1 METFSV
7 TDAFKAL
14 DDISD
19 DKVYVK
25 SATPVSVGAN
35 LNESVGKLHE
45 QRGKGKDEVV
55 AIAKFL
61 KEAVDAMSKDNSLTM
76 DQYYLDAQLTL
87 AVYWSEGFDEN
98 DNSIIH
104 SKNDPSYG
112 LVYGIKIRNPSEWD
126 GAFLDLPIGKDGD
139 TLTDEESISPDM
151 SDSDYYIAAS
161 WIIND
166 YNELNSHRGD
176 IANIEHEQE
185 FESMKKK
192 VLDRIHAGKLH
203 EQRRQRNGILH
214 SGHSIRESDKTD
226 VTDRKAIQ
234 KADSDDKKDD
244 GEDIEKVV
252 DVDADTAS
260 ELKKSY
266 VGDIILQCP
275 VCHTFIYKDE
285 SEIVHGDSSSDD
297 KEDDDKSKTDDV
309 ELVNSGDECPH
320 CGSKDGFKIIGKVAP
335 LSADE
340 KDDSEE
346 DDSDADEHEDVD
358 KPEEKESDKNE
369 SFTFQSVDDT
379 RFDYLVERYLD
390 NIYSNVSSYKT
401 SHGYSSKDGKTVKL
415 EGLITFNSGKTMKT
429 SFILENCGNTKRGN
443 VRLVGMNETFSKSRR
458 AFQIIG
464 KVSKDNFLS
473 ESFIYNYNVNRD
485 HTSHRVYG
493 RVLGR
498 N

>member
-19 DKVYVK
+19 DKVYIK
-25 SATPVSVGAN
+25 NTAPEAASGK
-35 LNESVGKLHE
+35 LNESVDRLHE
-45 QRGKGKDEVV
+45 QNKNTGKID

-61 KEAVDAMSKDNSLTM
+61 KEASEEMVKNEDLSI
-76 DQYYLDAQLTL
+76 DQYYLDGQLTL
-87 AVYWSEGFDEN
+87 AVYWLDGFDEN
-98 DNSIIH
+98 DNSVIR
-104 SKNDPSYG
+104 SKKDPSYG
-112 LVYGIKIRNPSEWD
+112 LVYGIKIRNPSEGD
-126 GAFLDLPIGKDGD
+126 GAYLDSPVGKNGD
-139 TLTDEESISPDM
+139 ILADDNSFSSDASDAEFRTD
-151 SDSDYYIAAS
+151 AS
-161 WIIND
+161 LIVDEYND
-166 YNELNSHRGD
+166 LNKNRAD
-176 IANIEHEQE
+176 IANLD
-185 FESMKKK
+185 ESMKKIN
-192 VLDRIHAGKLH
+192 VRNDRLH
-203 EQRRQRNGILH
+203 EQNKNTSGQHPMRN
-214 SGHSIRESDKTD
+214 RAMKESDKTD
-226 VTDRKAIQ
+226 VTDKDAI
-234 KADSDDKKDD
+234 KKKTDTEDSSD
-244 GEDIEKVV
+244 GEEVEKVV
-252 DVDADTAS
+252 DTDADNDS

-346 DDSDADEHEDVD
+346 DDSDADEHEDAD

-369 SFTFQSVDDT
+369 SFTFKSVDDT

-473 ESFIYNYNVNRD
+473 ESFIYNYSVNRD
-485 HTSHRVYG
+485 HTSNRVYG

>member
-19 DKVYVK
+19 DKVYIK
-25 SATPVSVGAN
+25 NTAPEAVSGK
-35 LNESVGKLHE
+35 LNESVDRLHE
-45 QRGKGKDEVV
+45 QKKNTGEID

-61 KEAVDAMSKDNSLTM
+61 KEASEAMVKNEDLTI
-76 DQYYLDAQLTL
+76 DQYYLDGQLTL
-87 AVYWSEGFDEN
+87 AVYWLDGFDEN
-98 DNSIIH
+98 DNSVIR
-104 SKNDPSYG
+104 SKKDPSYG

-126 GAFLDLPIGKDGD
+126 GAYLDSPVGKNGD
-139 TLTDEESISPDM
+139 ILAEDDSFS
-151 SDSDYYIAAS
+151 SDTSDAEFRTEAS
-161 WIIND
+161 LIVNE
-166 YNELNSHRGD
+166 YNELNKNRAD
-176 IANIEHEQE
+176 IANLD
-185 FESMKKK
+185 ESMKKINVRK
-192 VLDRIHAGKLH
+192 ERLH
-203 EQRRQRNGILH
+203 EQKKNTSGQHPMRNRAM
-214 SGHSIRESDKTD
+214 RESDKTD
-226 VTDRKAIQ
+226 VTDKDAI
-234 KADSDDKKDD
+234 KKKTDTEDSSD
-244 GEDIEKVV
+244 GEEVEKVV
-252 DVDADTAS
+252 DTDADNDS

-297 KEDDDKSKTDDV
+297 KGDDDKSKTDDV

-346 DDSDADEHEDVD
+346 DDSDADEHEDAD

-369 SFTFQSVDDT
+369 SFTFKSVDDT

-401 SHGYSSKDGKTVKL
+401 SHGYSSKDGKAVKL

>member
-19 DKVYVK
+19 DKVYIK
-25 SATPVSVGAN
+25 NTAPEAASGK
-35 LNESVGKLHE
+35 LNESVDRLHE
-45 QRGKGKDEVV
+45 QNKNTGEID

-61 KEAVDAMSKDNSLTM
+61 KEASEEMVKNEDLTI
-76 DQYYLDAQLTL
+76 DQYYLDGQLTL
-87 AVYWSEGFDEN
+87 AVYWLDGFDEN
-98 DNSIIH
+98 DNSVIR
-104 SKNDPSYG
+104 SKKDPSYG

-126 GAFLDLPIGKDGD
+126 GAYLDSPVGKNGD
-139 TLTDEESISPDM
+139 ILAEDNSFSSDASDAEFRTEASLIVDE
-151 SDSDYYIAAS
+151 
-161 WIIND
+161 
-166 YNELNSHRGD
+166 YNELNKNRAD
-176 IANIEHEQE
+176 IANLD
-185 FESMKKK
+185 ESMKKINVRK
-192 VLDRIHAGKLH
+192 DRLH
-203 EQRRQRNGILH
+203 EQNKNTSGQHPMRNRAM
-214 SGHSIRESDKTD
+214 RESDKTD
-226 VTDRKAIQ
+226 VTDKDAI
-234 KADSDDKKDD
+234 KKKTDTEDSSD
-244 GEDIEKVV
+244 GEEVEKVV
-252 DVDADTAS
+252 DTDADNDS

-285 SEIVHGDSSSDD
+285 SDIVHGDSSSDD

-346 DDSDADEHEDVD
+346 NDSDADEHEDAD

-369 SFTFQSVDDT
+369 SFTFKSVDDT

-390 NIYSNVSSYKT
+390 NTYSNVSSYKT

-485 HTSHRVYG
+485 HTSNRVYG

>member
-19 DKVYVK
+19 DKVYIK
-25 SATPVSVGAN
+25 NTAPEAVSGK
-35 LNESVGKLHE
+35 LNESVDRLHE
-45 QRGKGKDEVV
+45 QKKHTGEID

-61 KEAVDAMSKDNSLTM
+61 KEASEAMVKNEDLTI
-76 DQYYLDAQLTL
+76 DQYYLDGQLTL
-87 AVYWSEGFDEN
+87 AVYWLDGFDEN
-98 DNSIIH
+98 DNSVIR
-104 SKNDPSYG
+104 SKKDPSYG

-126 GAFLDLPIGKDGD
+126 GAYLDSPVGKDGD
-139 TLTDEESISPDM
+139 ILAEDNSFSSDASDAEFRTD
-151 SDSDYYIAAS
+151 AS
-161 WIIND
+161 LIVD
-166 YNELNSHRGD
+166 EYNELNKNRDD
-176 IANIEHEQE
+176 IANLD
-185 FESMKKK
+185 ESMKKINVRK
-192 VLDRIHAGKLH
+192 DRLH
-203 EQRRQRNGILH
+203 EQKKNTSCQHPMRNRAM
-214 SGHSIRESDKTD
+214 RESDKTD
-226 VTDRKAIQ
+226 VTDKDAI
-234 KADSDDKKDD
+234 KKKTDTEDSSD
-244 GEDIEKVV
+244 GEEVEKVV
-252 DVDADTAS
+252 DTDADNDS

-285 SEIVHGDSSSDD
+285 SEIVQGDSSSDD

-346 DDSDADEHEDVD
+346 DDSDADEHEDAD

-369 SFTFQSVDDT
+369 SFTFKSVDDT

-473 ESFIYNYNVNRD
+473 ESFIYNYNVHRD